1 MKRIFLFLMFF
12 VTSLIVGI
20 GVSGCKS
27 DNKIDSSLISTGTNI
42 SQEVQNENDNMD
54 KKSYAG
60 LEDVF
65 KDTKVITPDGKYMMI
80 VFGSNGCPYC
90 EMLKKDI
97 KNTPELK
104 SYIQNHFSAYYVNLS
119 YSKIHDFKV
128 GTKADLK
135 EVKIPTAQL
144 AQMYDVRPTPTIVLT
159 DTTGKPILVFP
170 GYMPEKQFMAML
182 EFIGNGEWKKAKD
195 QKEVNKLL
203 RNFILNQTK
212 S

>member
-65 KDTKVITPDGKYMMI
+65 KDTKVMTPDGKYMMI

-97 KNTPELK
+97 KNTPGLK

-159 DTTGKPILVFP
+159 DTTGKTILVFP